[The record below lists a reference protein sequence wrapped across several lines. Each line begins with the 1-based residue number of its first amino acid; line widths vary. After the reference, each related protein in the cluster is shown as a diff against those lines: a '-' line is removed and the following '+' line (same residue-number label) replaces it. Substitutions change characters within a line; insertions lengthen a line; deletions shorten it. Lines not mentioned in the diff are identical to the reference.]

1 MVMNEFWVAAIVP
14 AVIACGVIAALRA
27 SRLAT
32 RLADH
37 PNERSLHA
45 APMPRIGGV
54 AIALAVAPFAAA
66 HAHGP
71 LAAAFGAAAVLALVS
86 LADDV
91 HSLPVEVRLPAHAI
105 AALVVVLAMAGP
117 PVLAW
122 PGGWLGAALGGG
134 WPRDGRPTSS
144 TSWTAPTGLAG
155 AMASIGF
162 GVLALGALQGGFGS
176 SRCFAP
182 PWPRP
187 PRVPFLERS
196 ASAHFHGRCGIDPSW
211 DSSPAHSGPTAHVAD
226 AWPAWF
232 PLLVF
237 SPFVVDATLT
247 LARRVAARERFWVA
261 HRSHAYQRLVLAG
274 WSHRRLALAACALMV
289 AAGAS
294 ALLARAGSAMLQCGI
309 LFVWAVAYALLVA
322 AIRSITRRK
331 A

>member
-1 MVMNEFWVAAIVP
+1 
-14 AVIACGVIAALRA
+14 
-27 SRLAT
+27 
-32 RLADH
+32 
-37 PNERSLHA
+37 
-45 APMPRIGGV
+45 
-54 AIALAVAPFAAA
+54 
-66 HAHGP
+66 
-71 LAAAFGAAAVLALVS
+71 LALVS

-122 PGGWLGAALGGG
+122 PGGWLGAAVVVVGLV
-134 WPRDGRPTSS
+134 WAANLFNFMDG
-144 TSWTAPTGLAG
+144 ADGLAG

-162 GVLALGALQGGFGS
+162 GVLALGALQGGFGELALLCAALAS
-176 SRCFAP
+176 AAAGFLFWNAP
-182 PWPRP
+182 PA
-187 PRVPFLERS
+187 RVFMGDAGSIPLGFL
-196 ASAHFHGRCGIDPSW
+196 AGALGTYG
-211 DSSPAHSGPTAHVAD
+211 TLAD

-247 LARRVAARERFWVA
+247 LVRRIARRERFWVA

-274 WSHRRLALAACALMV
+274 WSHRRLALAASALMV

-309 LFVWAVAYALLVA
+309 LFVWAGAYALLVA